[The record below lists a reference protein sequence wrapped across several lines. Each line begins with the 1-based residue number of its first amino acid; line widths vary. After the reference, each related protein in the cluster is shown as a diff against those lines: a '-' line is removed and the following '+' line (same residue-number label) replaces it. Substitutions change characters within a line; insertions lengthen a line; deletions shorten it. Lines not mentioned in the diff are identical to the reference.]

1 MMAPQNDGTGTTP
14 GRTCPAGYGYRAA
27 DLAGAPELVAETLYA
42 IGGLYGNLQAL
53 DAIEAMAAREPGPV
67 TLVFNG
73 DFHWF
78 DVDPAAFARVE
89 AVVGDHHALRGNV
102 ETELAN
108 GPGEAGCGCAYPEW
122 VEDAVVAR
130 SNEIIERLA
139 ATAAGLDG
147 VRARLA
153 ALPMFLR
160 ARVGDLPLALVHG
173 DAESLAGWGFAQEVV
188 DDPLQQQKIRKWLA
202 AAQVELIASSHT
214 CLPVALCL
222 DDGASHR
229 ALVNNGAAG
238 MPNFSGDLRGVITRI
253 GVAPSR
259 EPPLYGTRIGEV
271 CIDALPVAYDAA
283 AWHRDFV
290 ASWPPGSAA
299 HDGYFGRL
307 TRGPDYRLDAAV
319 RHGVDQK
326 QKCWY
331 SHLSARVRHA

>member
-1 MMAPQNDGTGTTP
+1 MTPHDDGTQKAP
-14 GRTCPAGYGYRAA
+14 GRTCPTAYGYRAA
-27 DLAGAPELVAETLYA
+27 DLADAPELVAETLYV

-53 DAIEAMAAREPGPV
+53 DAIEAMAARESGPV
-67 TLVFNG
+67 ALVFNG

-78 DVDPAAFARVE
+78 DIDPAAFARVE
-89 AVVGDHHALRGNV
+89 TVVGDHRALRGNV

-122 VEDAVVAR
+122 IDDEVVTR
-130 SNEIIERLA
+130 SNAIMERLA
-139 ATAAGLDG
+139 VTADALDG

-153 ALPMFLR
+153 GLPMFLR
-160 ARVGDLPLALVHG
+160 ARVGDLPLAIVHG

-202 AAQVELIASSHT
+202 AAQVDLFASSHT

-222 DDGASHR
+222 DDGGSTR

-238 MPNFSGDLRGVITRI
+238 MPNFSGDLRGVITRV
-253 GVAPSR
+253 GVAPSP
-259 EPPLYGTRIGEV
+259 EPPFYGTRIGAV
-271 CIDALPVAYDAA
+271 HVDALPVAYDVA
-283 AWHRDFV
+283 AWNRDFV
-290 ASWPPGSAA
+290 ASWPPGSSAYA
-299 HDGYFGRL
+299 SYFGRL

-331 SHLSARVRHA
+331 SHLSARVRQA

>member
-1 MMAPQNDGTGTTP
+1 MTPHDDGTQKAP
-14 GRTCPAGYGYRAA
+14 GRTCPTAYGYRAA
-27 DLAGAPELVAETLYA
+27 DLADAPELVAETLYV

-53 DAIEAMAAREPGPV
+53 DAIEAMAARESGPV
-67 TLVFNG
+67 ALVFNG

-78 DVDPAAFARVE
+78 DIDPAAFARVE
-89 AVVGDHHALRGNV
+89 AVVGDHRALRGNV

-122 VEDAVVAR
+122 IDDEVVTR
-130 SNEIIERLA
+130 SNAIMERLA
-139 ATAAGLDG
+139 VTADALDG

-153 ALPMFLR
+153 GLPMFLR
-160 ARVGDLPLALVHG
+160 ARVGDLPLAIVHG

-202 AAQVELIASSHT
+202 AAQVDLFASSHT

-222 DDGASHR
+222 DDGGSTR

-238 MPNFSGDLRGVITRI
+238 MPNFSGDLRGVITRV
-253 GVAPSR
+253 GVAPSP
-259 EPPLYGTRIGEV
+259 EPPFYGTRIGAV
-271 CIDALPVAYDAA
+271 HVDALPVAYDVA
-283 AWHRDFV
+283 AWNRDFV
-290 ASWPPGSAA
+290 ASWPPGSSAYA
-299 HDGYFGRL
+299 SYFGRL

-331 SHLSARVRHA
+331 SHLSARVRQA

>member
-1 MMAPQNDGTGTTP
+1 MTPHDDGTQQAP
-14 GRTCPAGYGYRAA
+14 GRTCPTSYGYRAA
-27 DLAGAPELVAETLYA
+27 DLADAPELVAETLYV

-53 DAIEAMAAREPGPV
+53 DAIEAMAAREAGPV

-78 DVDPAAFARVE
+78 DIDPAAFARIE
-89 AVVGDHHALRGNV
+89 AVVGDHRALRGNV
-102 ETELAN
+102 ETELAH
-108 GPGEAGCGCAYPEW
+108 GSAEAGCGCAYPEW
-122 VEDAVVAR
+122 IGDDVVTR
-130 SNEIIERLA
+130 SNAIMERLA
-139 ATAAGLDG
+139 GTAQALDG

-160 ARVGDLPLALVHG
+160 ARVGDLPLAIVHG
-173 DAESLAGWGFAQEVV
+173 DAESLAGWGFAQEVI
-188 DDPLQQQKIRKWLA
+188 DDPLQQQKIRKWFA
-202 AAQVELIASSHT
+202 QAQVDLFASSHT

-222 DDGASHR
+222 DEGASHR

-238 MPNFSGDLRGVITRI
+238 MPNFSGDLRGVITRV
-253 GVAPSR
+253 GVTPSA
-259 EPPLYGTRIGEV
+259 EASLYGTQIGEV
-271 CIDALPVAYDAA
+271 HVDALPVAYDVA
-283 AWHRDFV
+283 AWNRDFV

-299 HDGYFGRL
+299 HTSYFGRL